1 MNIPKPK
8 FVNYCSKM
16 AIYNFILPEILAMK
30 MISLVNRQPPTLS
43 PLGHG
48 AGGGCQGA
56 FSGIQTYSRIKLAK
70 PLSLLSLGEEGG
82 VCGWCKFIK
91 SQNMIFCYERNEAE

>member
-8 FVNYCSKM
+8 FVNHCSKM
-16 AIYNFILPEILAMK
+16 AIYNYILPEILAMK

-56 FSGIQTYSRIKLAK
+56 FSGI
-70 PLSLLSLGEEGG
+70 
-82 VCGWCKFIK
+82 
-91 SQNMIFCYERNEAE
+91 